1 MIEIK
6 FNSSLAKLSAITLTT
21 IALLGVAD
29 RAHAFNVSGTSSG
42 SWEMPVAQDRSG
54 YEWLSNENSGTD
66 NRLTWG
72 IGTPDSFSNYV
83 QYDGVNFNSG
93 LNSVFNLGNLSYRNG
108 STYGNT
114 TFAYDSGKLDAD
126 IPLNIAMSLVS
137 PSPVTLSFNFLF
149 NILSRP
155 NETGDPVL
163 DGDRLRFS
171 MAGSTSQTLNYGGMD
186 YTLQLLGFS
195 SDGGNT
201 VFSEFNSP
209 EETTATASLYGKITG
224 VERPAEPVPEPIT
237 LMGSALGL
245 LGLRLASGRRSKNTK
260 VRSQA

>member
-72 IGTPDSFSNYV
+72 IGASGSFSNYV

-93 LNSVFNLGNLSYRNG
+93 LNSLFNLGNLSYRNG
-108 STYGNT
+108 ATYF
-114 TFAYDSGKLDAD
+114 TFAFERGKRDAD
-126 IPLNIAMSLVS
+126 IPLKIAMSLVS

-149 NILSRP
+149 NILTTP
-155 NETGDPVL
+155 NVTGDPVL

-171 MAGSTSQTLNYGGMD
+171 MAGSTSQTLNYGGID

-209 EETTATASLYGKITG
+209 EGTTATASLYGKITG

-245 LGLRLASGRRSKNTK
+245 LGLRLASGRRSKNTE